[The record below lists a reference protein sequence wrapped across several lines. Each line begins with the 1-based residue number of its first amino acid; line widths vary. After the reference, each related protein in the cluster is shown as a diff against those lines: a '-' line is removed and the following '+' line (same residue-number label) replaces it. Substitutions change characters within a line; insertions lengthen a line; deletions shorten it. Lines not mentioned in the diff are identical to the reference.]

1 MQSDERQVV
10 ICMDNHIQTIDI
22 ERREE
27 DTVTVNVGMS
37 VRDAHN
43 KILNQ
48 CDLFQKRLLTC
59 SRDPVIKM
67 FDIEA
72 PDRVIAEFK
81 GHEMSVTTAAQNES
95 MVASGSRD

>member
-1 MQSDERQVV
+1 MQSDDRQVV

-67 FDIEA
+67 FDMEVA
-72 PDRVIAEFK
+72 DRVMAEFK
-81 GHEMSVTTAAQNES
+81 GHEMSVTTAA
-95 MVASGSRD
+95 

>member
-1 MQSDERQVV
+1 
-10 ICMDNHIQTIDI
+10 MDNHIQTIDI

-27 DTVTVNVGMS
+27 DTVTVNAGMS
-37 VRDAHN
+37 VRDAHT

>member
-1 MQSDERQVV
+1 MQSDDRQVV

-27 DTVTVNVGMS
+27 DTVTVNAGMS
-37 VRDAHN
+37 VRDAHT

-67 FDIEA
+67 FDMEA
-72 PDRVIAEFK
+72 ADRVIAEFK
-81 GHEMSVTTAAQNES
+81 GHEMSVTTAA
-95 MVASGSRD
+95 

>member
-1 MQSDERQVV
+1 MQSDDRQVV
-10 ICMDNHIQTIDI
+10 ICMDNHVQTIDI

-27 DTVTVNVGMS
+27 DTVSVNTGMS
-37 VRDAHN
+37 IRDAHP

-67 FDIEA
+67 FDLEA
-72 PDRVIAEFK
+72 AE
-81 GHEMSVTTAAQNES
+81 S
-95 MVASGSRD
+95 

>member
-1 MQSDERQVV
+1 
-10 ICMDNHIQTIDI
+10 MDNHIQTIDI

-37 VRDAHN
+37 VRDAHT

-81 GHEMSVTTAAQNES
+81 GHEMSVTTAA
-95 MVASGSRD
+95 